1 MRTVNPF
8 TFQGFD
14 RLYTATHGPV
24 AGRRQTTPRNGGSAV
39 KTTMDTPLS
48 RSYVSLKL
56 SEIQKRCNELMDEPD
71 SLIELQL
78 EESEPVQD
86 SGDPYNHA

>member
-1 MRTVNPF
+1 
-8 TFQGFD
+8 
-14 RLYTATHGPV
+14 
-24 AGRRQTTPRNGGSAV
+24 
-39 KTTMDTPLS
+39 MDTPLS

-78 EESEPVQD
+78 EEPESVDD

>member
-1 MRTVNPF
+1 
-8 TFQGFD
+8 
-14 RLYTATHGPV
+14 
-24 AGRRQTTPRNGGSAV
+24 
-39 KTTMDTPLS
+39 MDTPLS